1 MSDNSPKIGLPY
13 LLASQTQKHVTMN
26 ESLNILDSL
35 VMLSVINRTT
45 ATPPLNPT
53 EGDKYIIAA
62 SPSGSWLGK
71 TGQVGAFFNAGWQ
84 FFVPRAGFIAFVQ
97 AENVFVIFDGSVWQY
112 LGIALGDIQNQKL
125 LGIGTNADT
134 NNPLSAKINKALF
147 SAKYAAESGN
157 GDLQYVFNK
166 ETAANKIS
174 LLFQNNW
181 SGRAEIG
188 LVGTDNFAFKVSN
201 NGSAWKEAIT
211 IDNASGRAAINYGAD
226 FAPQS
231 DGSNE
236 IARYNGARFLHAKK
250 PSGTDGFNLFLG
262 ESSGNQTMAGSGT
275 QASRNIGLGY
285 MALAG
290 LTTGFNNCA
299 IGANAAINLNTGD
312 NNVALGYN
320 SLRYKIDGTDNSTF
334 ANCAGL
340 GADTKV
346 SGSNQIQLGNSTTT
360 VYAYGAVQNRSDIR
374 DKSCVRNT
382 ILGLD
387 FICALRPVD
396 FKWDYRENYIGVDD
410 DGSKAGKRYH
420 HGFIAQEVENIL
432 AQMKVDFGGYQDH
445 SKSGGEDVKSLGYS
459 EFIAPMIKAIQ
470 ELSGKIA
477 KLEEK
482 FI

>member
-1 MSDNSPKIGLPY
+1 
-13 LLASQTQKHVTMN
+13 
-26 ESLNILDSL
+26 
-35 VMLSVINRTT
+35 
-45 ATPPLNPT
+45 
-53 EGDKYIIAA
+53 
-62 SPSGSWLGK
+62 
-71 TGQVGAFFNAGWQ
+71 
-84 FFVPRAGFIAFVQ
+84 
-97 AENVFVIFDGSVWQY
+97 
-112 LGIALGDIQNQKL
+112 
-125 LGIGTNADT
+125 
-134 NNPLSAKINKALF
+134 
-147 SAKYAAESGN
+147 
-157 GDLQYVFNK
+157 
-166 ETAANKIS
+166 
-174 LLFQNNW
+174 
-181 SGRAEIG
+181 
-188 LVGTDNFAFKVSN
+188 
-201 NGSAWKEAIT
+201 
-211 IDNASGRAAINYGAD
+211 
-226 FAPQS
+226 
-231 DGSNE
+231 
-236 IARYNGARFLHAKK
+236 
-250 PSGTDGFNLFLG
+250 
-262 ESSGNQTMAGSGT
+262 
-275 QASRNIGLGY
+275 

-299 IGANAAINLNTGD
+299 IGANAAINLTTGD

-320 SLRYKIDGTDNSTF
+320 SLRYKIDGTDNTTF

-470 ELSGKIA
+470 ELSGKIT